1 MKSKD
6 SSLATNRKARY
17 DYSISETF
25 EAGLVL
31 LGTEIKSI
39 REGKINISEGYIYI
53 KNNEA
58 WLENANIPIYS
69 PAGEFNQ
76 HDPYRSKKLL
86 LTKKQINYIKSE
98 IEKSGFS
105 AIPLKIYIKKRVA
118 KLLFG
123 IGKGKKQYD
132 KREAIKK
139 RDSDRII
146 ERAMKKRISDFQK

>member
-1 MKSKD
+1 MNKKD
-6 SSLATNRKARY
+6 TSLATNRKARY

-39 REGKINISEGYIYI
+39 RQGKISISEGYIYI

-58 WLENANIPIYS
+58 WLENTNIPIYE
-69 PAGEFNQ
+69 PAGEINQ

-86 LTKKQINYIKSE
+86 LTKKQINYIKTE
-98 IEKSGFS
+98 IEKSGFT
-105 AIPLKIYIKKRVA
+105 AIPLKVYIKHRVA

-123 IGKGKKQYD
+123 LGLGKKQYD
-132 KREAIKK
+132 KREVIKK
-139 RDSDRII
+139 RDSDRTI